1 MKRKLPIILVAS
13 SAIML
18 AASTI
23 GSTKATLTY
32 MSDNYLA
39 QIDIKSIGVTLTENG
54 NDVSWRDYKH
64 KDDDWSEATGVLLG
78 DMLKNA
84 GDEKLILDK
93 KYDEKLAVKNSGS
106 IDEYVRVTVQHY
118 WADKETGDKL
128 SNLDPSNIQIDF
140 TNDGWTEDKSAETT
154 ERNVFY
160 YNSIL
165 KKGQTSTD
173 FTDKISI
180 SGDIAA
186 IVGQTSQTD
195 DNGLTTITTT
205 YEYDGAQFVLEATVD
220 AVQTHNAKDAI
231 KSAWGVDVNISDD
244 GALSFSAVYWLRR
257 RGAFGLGRCFS
268 GVRGTL
274 HTG

>member
-1 MKRKLPIILVAS
+1 MKRKLPLILVAS

-78 DMLKNA
+78 DMLENA

-93 KYDEKLAVKNSGS
+93 KYDERLAVKNSGS

-128 SNLDPSNIQIDF
+128 ANLDPSKIQIGF
-140 TNDGWTEDKSAETT
+140 TNDGWTEDESAKTT

-165 KKGQTSTD
+165 KKGQTSPD

-180 SGDIAA
+180 AGDIAT
-186 IVGQTSQTD
+186 IVHHRLMIMDLPPLLLPMSMMGQDLCWRQQLMQYRHTMQRTR
-195 DNGLTTITTT
+195 
-205 YEYDGAQFVLEATVD
+205 
-220 AVQTHNAKDAI
+220 
-231 KSAWGVDVNISDD
+231 
-244 GALSFSAVYWLRR
+244 LR
-257 RGAFGLGRCFS
+257 
-268 GVRGTL
+268 VRGVL
-274 HTG
+274 M

>member
-1 MKRKLPIILVAS
+1 
-13 SAIML
+13 ML

-64 KDDDWSEATGVLLG
+64 KDDDWSEATGMLLG
-78 DMLKNA
+78 DMLKDA

-128 SNLDPSNIQIDF
+128 SKLDPSKIQIDF

-165 KKGQTSTD
+165 KKRVRHPMIL
-173 FTDKISI
+173 TDKISI

-205 YEYDGAQFVLEATVD
+205 YEYDGASFVLEATVD
-220 AVQTHNAKDAI
+220 AVQTHNAEDAI

-244 GALSFSAVYWLRR
+244 W
-257 RGAFGLGRCFS
+257 
-268 GVRGTL
+268 GT
-274 HTG
+274 

>member
-128 SNLDPSNIQIDF
+128 SNLDPSKIQIDF

-165 KKGQTSTD
+165 KKVRYPLILQTKSVYPVISQPLWVRHHRLMITD
-173 FTDKISI
+173 LQPSLLPMNMM
-180 SGDIAA
+180 
-186 IVGQTSQTD
+186 VR
-195 DNGLTTITTT
+195 
-205 YEYDGAQFVLEATVD
+205 
-220 AVQTHNAKDAI
+220 
-231 KSAWGVDVNISDD
+231 
-244 GALSFSAVYWLRR
+244 ALCWRQL
-257 RGAFGLGRCFS
+257 
-268 GVRGTL
+268 
-274 HTG
+274 

>member
-128 SNLDPSNIQIDF
+128 SKLDPSKIQIDF

-165 KKGQTSTD
+165 KKGQTS
-173 FTDKISI
+173 
-180 SGDIAA
+180 
-186 IVGQTSQTD
+186 
-195 DNGLTTITTT
+195 
-205 YEYDGAQFVLEATVD
+205 
-220 AVQTHNAKDAI
+220 H
-231 KSAWGVDVNISDD
+231 
-244 GALSFSAVYWLRR
+244 
-257 RGAFGLGRCFS
+257 
-268 GVRGTL
+268 
-274 HTG
+274 

>member
-128 SNLDPSNIQIDF
+128 SKLDPSKIQIDF

-165 KKGQTSTD
+165 KK
-173 FTDKISI
+173 
-180 SGDIAA
+180 
-186 IVGQTSQTD
+186 GQTSQTD

-244 GALSFSAVYWLRR
+244 GALSLE
-257 RGAFGLGRCFS
+257 
-268 GVRGTL
+268 
-274 HTG
+274 

>member
-106 IDEYVRVTVQHY
+106 IDEYVR
-118 WADKETGDKL
+118 E
-128 SNLDPSNIQIDF
+128 I
-140 TNDGWTEDKSAETT
+140 
-154 ERNVFY
+154 
-160 YNSIL
+160 
-165 KKGQTSTD
+165 
-173 FTDKISI
+173 
-180 SGDIAA
+180 
-186 IVGQTSQTD
+186 
-195 DNGLTTITTT
+195 
-205 YEYDGAQFVLEATVD
+205 
-220 AVQTHNAKDAI
+220 
-231 KSAWGVDVNISDD
+231 
-244 GALSFSAVYWLRR
+244 
-257 RGAFGLGRCFS
+257 GRAH
-268 GVRGTL
+268 V
-274 HTG
+274 

>member
-78 DMLKNA
+78 DMLENA

-93 KYDEKLAVKNSGS
+93 KYDERLAVKNSGS
-106 IDEYVRVTVQHY
+106 I
-118 WADKETGDKL
+118 G
-128 SNLDPSNIQIDF
+128 F
-140 TNDGWTEDKSAETT
+140 TNDGWTEDESAKTT

-165 KKGQTSTD
+165 KKGQTSPD
-173 FTDKISI
+173 FADKISI
-180 SGDIAA
+180 AGDIAT
-186 IVGQTSQTD
+186 IVDQTSQTD

-205 YEYDGAQFVLEATVD
+205 YEYDGALFVLEATVD

-244 GALSFSAVYWLRR
+244 GALSLE
-257 RGAFGLGRCFS
+257 
-268 GVRGTL
+268 
-274 HTG
+274 

>member
-93 KYDEKLAVKNSGS
+93 
-106 IDEYVRVTVQHY
+106 
-118 WADKETGDKL
+118 
-128 SNLDPSNIQIDF
+128 IQIDF

-244 GALSFSAVYWLRR
+244 GALSLE
-257 RGAFGLGRCFS
+257 
-268 GVRGTL
+268 
-274 HTG
+274 

>member
-1 MKRKLPIILVAS
+1 MKRKLPLILVAS

-32 MSDNYLA
+32 MSDN
-39 QIDIKSIGVTLTENG
+39 
-54 NDVSWRDYKH
+54 DVSWRDYKH

-78 DMLKNA
+78 DMLENA

-93 KYDEKLAVKNSGS
+93 KYDERLAVKNSGS

-128 SNLDPSNIQIDF
+128 SNLDPSKIQIGF
-140 TNDGWTEDKSAETT
+140 TNDGWTEDESAKTT
-154 ERNVFY
+154 ERNA
-160 YNSIL
+160 
-165 KKGQTSTD
+165 T
-173 FTDKISI
+173 
-180 SGDIAA
+180 
-186 IVGQTSQTD
+186 IVDQTSQTD

-205 YEYDGAQFVLEATVD
+205 YEYDGALFVLEATVD

-244 GALSFSAVYWLRR
+244 GALSLE
-257 RGAFGLGRCFS
+257 
-268 GVRGTL
+268 
-274 HTG
+274 

>member
-128 SNLDPSNIQIDF
+128 SKLDPSKIQIDF

-160 YNSIL
+160 YNTIL

-180 SGDIAA
+180 SA
-186 IVGQTSQTD
+186 ILQPLWVRHHRLMITD
-195 DNGLTTITTT
+195 LQPSLLPMNMMVRNLCWRQLLMQYRHTMQRT
-205 YEYDGAQFVLEATVD
+205 Q
-220 AVQTHNAKDAI
+220 
-231 KSAWGVDVNISDD
+231 
-244 GALSFSAVYWLRR
+244 LR
-257 RGAFGLGRCFS
+257 
-268 GVRGTL
+268 VRGVL
-274 HTG
+274 M

>member
-128 SNLDPSNIQIDF
+128 SNLDPSKIQIDF

-165 KKGQTSTD
+165 KKGQTHLILQTKSVYPAILQPLWVRHHRLMITD
-173 FTDKISI
+173 LQPSLLPMNMMVRNLCWRQLLMQYRHTM
-180 SGDIAA
+180 
-186 IVGQTSQTD
+186 QRTQ
-195 DNGLTTITTT
+195 
-205 YEYDGAQFVLEATVD
+205 
-220 AVQTHNAKDAI
+220 
-231 KSAWGVDVNISDD
+231 
-244 GALSFSAVYWLRR
+244 LR
-257 RGAFGLGRCFS
+257 
-268 GVRGTL
+268 VRGVL
-274 HTG
+274 M

>member
-186 IVGQTSQTD
+186 LWVRHHRLMITD
-195 DNGLTTITTT
+195 LQPSLLPMNMMVRNLCWRQLLMQYRHTMQRT
-205 YEYDGAQFVLEATVD
+205 Q
-220 AVQTHNAKDAI
+220 
-231 KSAWGVDVNISDD
+231 
-244 GALSFSAVYWLRR
+244 LR
-257 RGAFGLGRCFS
+257 
-268 GVRGTL
+268 VRGVL
-274 HTG
+274 M

>member
-106 IDEYVRVTVQHY
+106 ID
-118 WADKETGDKL
+118 
-128 SNLDPSNIQIDF
+128 
-140 TNDGWTEDKSAETT
+140 GWTEDKSAETT

-205 YEYDGAQFVLEATVD
+205 YEYDGALFVLEATVD

-244 GALSFSAVYWLRR
+244 GALSLE
-257 RGAFGLGRCFS
+257 
-268 GVRGTL
+268 
-274 HTG
+274 

>member
-1 MKRKLPIILVAS
+1 MMRMAIRVSHLMQNGMRQHNMIKRRAKSNEEKTSNYTCSILCDNA
-13 SAIML
+13 

-165 KKGQTSTD
+165 KK
-173 FTDKISI
+173 
-180 SGDIAA
+180 
-186 IVGQTSQTD
+186 
-195 DNGLTTITTT
+195 
-205 YEYDGAQFVLEATVD
+205 
-220 AVQTHNAKDAI
+220 
-231 KSAWGVDVNISDD
+231 
-244 GALSFSAVYWLRR
+244 
-257 RGAFGLGRCFS
+257 
-268 GVRGTL
+268 VRHPL
-274 HTG
+274 IL

>member
-128 SNLDPSNIQIDF
+128 SKLDPSKIQIDF

-165 KKGQTSTD
+165 KKVRHPLILQTKSVYPAISQLLWVRHHRLMITD
-173 FTDKISI
+173 LQPSLLPMNMMVRYLCWRQLLMQYRHTM
-180 SGDIAA
+180 
-186 IVGQTSQTD
+186 QRTQ
-195 DNGLTTITTT
+195 
-205 YEYDGAQFVLEATVD
+205 
-220 AVQTHNAKDAI
+220 
-231 KSAWGVDVNISDD
+231 
-244 GALSFSAVYWLRR
+244 LR
-257 RGAFGLGRCFS
+257 
-268 GVRGTL
+268 VRGVL
-274 HTG
+274 M

>member
-128 SNLDPSNIQIDF
+128 SNLDPSKIQIDF

-165 KKGQTSTD
+165 KK
-173 FTDKISI
+173 
-180 SGDIAA
+180 
-186 IVGQTSQTD
+186 GQTSQTD

-244 GALSFSAVYWLRR
+244 GALSLE
-257 RGAFGLGRCFS
+257 
-268 GVRGTL
+268 
-274 HTG
+274 

>member
-128 SNLDPSNIQIDF
+128 SKLDPSKIQIDF
-140 TNDGWTEDKSAETT
+140 TNDGWTEDESAETT
-154 ERNVFY
+154 E
-160 YNSIL
+160 
-165 KKGQTSTD
+165 
-173 FTDKISI
+173 KISI

-205 YEYDGAQFVLEATVD
+205 YEYDGASFVLEATVD

-244 GALSFSAVYWLRR
+244 GALSLE
-257 RGAFGLGRCFS
+257 
-268 GVRGTL
+268 
-274 HTG
+274 

>member
-128 SNLDPSNIQIDF
+128 SNLDPSKIQIDF

-165 KKGQTSTD
+165 KKGQTSSD

-180 SGDIAA
+180 SGDIAT

-205 YEYDGAQFVLEATVD
+205 YEYDGALFVLEATVD

-257 RGAFGLGRCFS
+257 RGAFGLGRCLS

>member
-1 MKRKLPIILVAS
+1 
-13 SAIML
+13 ML
-18 AASTI
+18 
-23 GSTKATLTY
+23 
-32 MSDNYLA
+32 
-39 QIDIKSIGVTLTENG
+39 E
-54 NDVSWRDYKH
+54 
-64 KDDDWSEATGVLLG
+64 
-78 DMLKNA
+78 NA

-128 SNLDPSNIQIDF
+128 SKLDPSKIQIDF

-244 GALSFSAVYWLRR
+244 GALSLE
-257 RGAFGLGRCFS
+257 
-268 GVRGTL
+268 
-274 HTG
+274 

>member
-128 SNLDPSNIQIDF
+128 SNLDPSKIQIDF

-165 KKGQTSTD
+165 QPLWVRHHRLMITD
-173 FTDKISI
+173 LQPSLLPMNMMVRYLCWRQLLMQYRHTM
-180 SGDIAA
+180 
-186 IVGQTSQTD
+186 QRTQ
-195 DNGLTTITTT
+195 
-205 YEYDGAQFVLEATVD
+205 
-220 AVQTHNAKDAI
+220 
-231 KSAWGVDVNISDD
+231 
-244 GALSFSAVYWLRR
+244 LR
-257 RGAFGLGRCFS
+257 
-268 GVRGTL
+268 VRGVL
-274 HTG
+274 M

>member
-128 SNLDPSNIQIDF
+128 SKLDPSKIQIDF
-140 TNDGWTEDKSAETT
+140 TNDGWTEDKSAWDYRAKCILLQYYFKKKKVRHPLILQTKSVYPAILQPLWVRHHRLMIT
-154 ERNVFY
+154 DLQPSLLPMNMMVRNLCWRQLLMQY
-160 YNSIL
+160 RHTM
-165 KKGQTSTD
+165 QRT
-173 FTDKISI
+173 
-180 SGDIAA
+180 
-186 IVGQTSQTD
+186 Q
-195 DNGLTTITTT
+195 
-205 YEYDGAQFVLEATVD
+205 
-220 AVQTHNAKDAI
+220 
-231 KSAWGVDVNISDD
+231 
-244 GALSFSAVYWLRR
+244 LR
-257 RGAFGLGRCFS
+257 
-268 GVRGTL
+268 VRGVL
-274 HTG
+274 M